1 MQVTESKTKI
11 ANGTFYDL
19 THHTVQVTTRIG
31 QSFLHLIDTHFLKI
45 HTFNKIF
52 SRNKVKVSYSS
63 MQNIKAIIN
72 NHNINIPHQNNK
84 IKDECN
90 CRNKKYFP
98 LGVKCLLPNL
108 AYQRKTTSTQPN
120 CNGKVYIGV
129 AEKSFKDSTTTP
141 NPLLIKFNQ
150 MSKEYLE
157 IKRNNFI
164 SKVTWNIVRECA
176 PYNFSKRKCYLC
188 LNEKLETNSYKGN
201 NLLKKRSKLINT
213 CRHLKKHTILWHD
226 SKE

>member
-1 MQVTESKTKI
+1 
-11 ANGTFYDL
+11 
-19 THHTVQVTTRIG
+19 
-31 QSFLHLIDTHFLKI
+31 
-45 HTFNKIF
+45 
-52 SRNKVKVSYSS
+52 
-63 MQNIKAIIN
+63 
-72 NHNINIPHQNNK
+72 
-84 IKDECN
+84 
-90 CRNKKYFP
+90 
-98 LGVKCLLPNL
+98 
-108 AYQRKTTSTQPN
+108 
-120 CNGKVYIGV
+120 
-129 AEKSFKDSTTTP
+129 
-141 NPLLIKFNQ
+141 

-201 NLLKKRSKLINT
+201 NLLKKRSKLINK